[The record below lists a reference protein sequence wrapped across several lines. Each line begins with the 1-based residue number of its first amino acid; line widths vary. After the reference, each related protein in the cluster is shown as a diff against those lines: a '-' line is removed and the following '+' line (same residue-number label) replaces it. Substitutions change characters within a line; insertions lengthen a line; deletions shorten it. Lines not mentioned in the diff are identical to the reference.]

1 MIFNKI
7 MNYFK
12 NLNNNYIINS
22 SLQVIYVYSNFQ
34 IKYNIVMKI
43 IRNSELYKKLK
54 MNINN
59 IYRYYKRIREIEY
72 ITNGDVLLN
81 FSKNNNVYLSCCNDL
96 SFFIFSDIN
105 NYDNRINKVILKS
118 IPQMYKYEISNVHLL
133 LIELIIDENIYR
145 IYLSTEQYNYYIVDN
160 IIDKNFCLYY
170 LKNNLYNNTINNE
183 NINEKRVIL
192 KIIDEDVNVLE
203 IDLNKNEYLKILKDK
218 YKINK

>member
-1 MIFNKI
+1 

-22 SLQVIYVYSNFQ
+22 SLHVIYIYSNFQ

-218 YKINK
+218 YKIIK

>member
-1 MIFNKI
+1 
-7 MNYFK
+7 
-12 NLNNNYIINS
+12 
-22 SLQVIYVYSNFQ
+22 
-34 IKYNIVMKI
+34 MKI

>member
-22 SLQVIYVYSNFQ
+22 SLHVIYIYSNFQ

-218 YKINK
+218 YKIIK

>member
-1 MIFNKI
+1 

-22 SLQVIYVYSNFQ
+22 SLHVIYIYSNFQ

>member
-22 SLQVIYVYSNFQ
+22 SLHVIYIYSNFQ

>member
-22 SLQVIYVYSNFQ
+22 SLHVIYIYSNFQ

-43 IRNSELYKKLK
+43 LRNSELYKKLK

>member
-1 MIFNKI
+1 